1 MLNLNTST
9 DTTLKDNKP
18 FWVSSKPYF
27 SNTLIKVDTGIMLTE
42 NEELVLKNKI
52 VDTSNEYFG
61 TIVEPFLIC
70 IIAMTI
76 LNFFQILAKSIGR
89 ISNII
94 KKYKNLPS
102 IKIVKNNSKILAIFL
117 SK

>member
-27 SNTLIKVDTGIMLTE
+27 SNKLIKVDTGIMLTE

-70 IIAMTI
+70 IIAMAI